1 MGNVLKNTKWEL
13 IFYFILSGGIL
24 AALLFWFSL
33 YGYVEIASGRIWL
46 FYLLATVLAAIV
58 TGYVAGQRIQRR
70 IDVLHYSMLQISQ
83 GNLSLRLGESDDQSF
98 ARVYREFNAMMDT
111 IENKT
116 KLLQRLGES
125 EALGKEQLL
134 ESAVREERRR
144 MARDLHDSVS
154 QQLFAIHMSAASL
167 PKVLERNPE
176 AAETVMRQLIQMS
189 NLAQK
194 QMRALIAQLRP
205 VELEGMALPAALD
218 RWFPDYCI
226 QNGLKG
232 VKDVELCDELSEGI
246 ERQLFLIVQEAM
258 ANIVKHAQASMVSLS
273 LRESERQVQLS
284 ISDDGRGFSGGA
296 AQKQGSYGLSTMR
309 ERAEKLGGRAEIL
322 TKPGAGTTIR
332 VHIPKFSEGKAVEE
346 DGQDQDPA
354 GGRSR
359 HGEDGTENVP
369 DARTGI

>member
-1 MGNVLKNTKWEL
+1 MGNLLKNTKWEL
-13 IFYFILSGGIL
+13 ILYFLLSGGML
-24 AALLFWFSL
+24 AALLYWFSL
-33 YGYVEIASGRIWL
+33 YGLVQVFPRKVWL
-46 FYLLATVLAAIV
+46 FYLLAAVIVAVV

-70 IDVLHYSMLQISQ
+70 IDVLHYSMLQVAQ
-83 GNLSLRLGESDDQSF
+83 GNLGLRLGDTEDQSF
-98 ARVYREFNAMMDT
+98 ARVYREFNAMMNS
-111 IENKT
+111 IETKT
-116 KLLQRLGES
+116 KLLQKLGES
-125 EALGKEQLL
+125 DAVGKEQLV

-154 QQLFAIHMSAASL
+154 QQIFAIHMSAASL
-167 PKVLERNPE
+167 PKVLERNPD

-205 VELEGMALPAALD
+205 VELEGMELPAALD

-232 VKDVELCDELSEGI
+232 MKDVELCNGLSEAI
-246 ERQLFLIVQEAM
+246 EQQLFLIVQEAM

-273 LRESERQVQLS
+273 LRENERQVLLS
-284 ISDDGRGFSGGA
+284 ISDDGKGFSGGA
-296 AQKQGSYGLSTMR
+296 AQKQGSYGLLTMR

-322 TKPGAGTTIR
+322 SKPGAGTTIR
-332 VHIPKFSEGKAVEE
+332 VHIPKFGEEKAV
-346 DGQDQDPA
+346 DTHGQDQDPA

-359 HGEDGTENVP
+359 HGENGTENVL
-369 DARTGI
+369 DAGTGV